1 MFNVFDYS
9 AMSAPGPDI
18 QHAINA
24 KAVREERIKT
34 NIPARHSKK
43 FEFLI
48 LAAQATSGDRVETCN
63 I

>member
-48 LAAQATSGDRVETCN
+48 LAAQATWR
-63 I
+63 